1 MGPGIWKAWLVA
13 GVVCAVAGGVGVRA
27 QAVADPAVANQ
38 GERYRIE
45 TSAASGQDVLTI
57 TNTSAVAIT
66 GFRAAY
72 DCGVPGKQ
80 ASVVEDTVIMGMGG
94 AEAPKSS
101 LSFAVPEVAKGC
113 AGGVRVI
120 AFADGQHVGIAP
132 AWKQMVMERSAAY
145 AEASG
150 LLAVTEGMEAKNW
163 SAATLAAKVAEMRKA
178 LGAAKGME
186 PDERRGRAMAL
197 DVMRQYL
204 DTEAKGPGS
213 VVRTK
218 TITRL
223 IHWMNGMSDALG
235 KEKIELPSAA
245 AVPQG

>member
-13 GVVCAVAGGVGVRA
+13 GVVWAVAGGVGVRA
-27 QAVADPAVANQ
+27 QAVANQ

-45 TSAASGQDVLTI
+45 TSAAGGQDAVTI
-57 TNTSAVAIT
+57 TNTSAVPIT

-72 DCGVPGKQ
+72 DCGAPGKQ
-80 ASVVEDTVIMGMGG
+80 ASVVEDTVIMGMG
-94 AEAPKSS
+94 AAAAAKSS
-101 LSFAVPEVAKGC
+101 LSFAVPELTKGC
-113 AGGVRVI
+113 AGGVLAI
-120 AFADGQHVGIAP
+120 AFADGQHVGGDP
-132 AWKQMVMERSAAY
+132 AWKQIVMQRSAAY

-150 LLAVTEGMEAKNW
+150 LLALTEGMDAKSW
-163 SAATLAAKVAEMRKA
+163 SAAALEAKLAEMRKA
-178 LGAAKGME
+178 LAADRGMAG
-186 PDERRGRAMAL
+186 DERRGRMMAL

-213 VVRTK
+213 MVRTK

-235 KEKIELPSAA
+235 KEKVDLPST
-245 AVPQG
+245 VPPQG